1 MGFTEAFLILMLQE
15 ALIPSQQTLRRLR
28 EKEEGGSLGS
38 GGQQASRFT
47 GGKGLDFGR
56 QPGNLQE
63 GQGGEHQLMAL
74 FSLLNI

>member
-1 MGFTEAFLILMLQE
+1 MGFTQALLILMAQE
-15 ALIPSQQTLRRLR
+15 TVVSQTLRRHR
-28 EKEEGGSLGS
+28 EEEEGGSLGS

-47 GGKGLDFGR
+47 GGKDLVFGR
-56 QPGNLQE
+56 QPGNLQA